1 MNNYKKISLARFLIG
16 NIVDIS
22 EEFNLEL
29 SNDMLTCLKEGIKQ
43 IIDRYPK
50 LEEKNF
56 VDILSRY
63 RNNLYKSDL
72 VREDLDLIDVFI
84 NSVIYLRGEE
94 DVLYE
99 V

>member
-22 EEFNLEL
+22 EEYNLKL
-29 SNDMLTCLKEGIKQ
+29 SNDTLTCLKEGTKQ
-43 IIDRYPK
+43 IIDKYPE
-50 LEEKNF
+50 LMNKNF

-72 VREDLDLIDVFI
+72 VREDLDLIDIFI
-84 NSVIYLRGEE
+84 NSVIYLRGKE
-94 DVLYE
+94 DTVYE